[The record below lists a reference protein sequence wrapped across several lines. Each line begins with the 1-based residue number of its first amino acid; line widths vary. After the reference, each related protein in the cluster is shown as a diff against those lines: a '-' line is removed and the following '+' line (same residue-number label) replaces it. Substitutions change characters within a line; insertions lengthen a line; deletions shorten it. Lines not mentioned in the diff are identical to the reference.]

1 MTTRD
6 RSDRT
11 LPTFITLVVVAI
23 LLMTFDVRLQGEG
36 VVSVMRGGVQTL
48 LAPLQRAAT
57 VVIDPVTD
65 FLDGLSDIASLRE
78 TNEALRAELARAQ
91 AALAEAGDDLAR
103 LETLEALYD
112 LRLEALE
119 VAQTPANVIGRPDQ
133 FDLAFQIDKGVR
145 DGVIEGQ
152 PVIDTYGFAV
162 GLVTEAS
169 PHTAIVVP
177 LQASRNRTSVLVGP
191 QTGLL
196 GSNPGSPEMTLDIFD
211 ARFAVGAGDQVV
223 TAANMFPPGIAV
235 GEVIADAAPQSTALQ
250 AQVRPFTDVESLRVV
265 VVLAWSPGTSTP
277 PITSPTGGGAAE
289 DEETDDSAPDGT
301 SPDDTDGATTTEPA
315 TDSAPDG

>member
-1 MTTRD
+1 MTSLD
-6 RSDRT
+6 RSDRS
-11 LPTFITLVVVAI
+11 LPTFITLVVVAV
-23 LLMTFDVRLQGEG
+23 LFMTFDVRLQGEG

-57 VVIDPVTD
+57 VVIDPVAD
-65 FLDGLSDIASLRE
+65 FMDGLSDIASLRE

-112 LRLEALE
+112 LELEALE
-119 VAQTPANVIGRPDQ
+119 VAKTPANVIGRPDQ
-133 FDLAFQIDKGVR
+133 FDLAFQIDKGVS

-177 LQASRNRTSVLVGP
+177 LHASRNRTSVLVGS

-211 ARFAVGAGDQVV
+211 ARTSVDAGDQVV

-235 GEVIADAAPQSTALQ
+235 GEVIADASPQSTALQ
-250 AQVRPFTDVESLRVV
+250 ASVLPFTDVESLRVV
-265 VVLAWSPGTSTP
+265 VVLAWSPGTNAPPVTP
-277 PITSPTGGGAAE
+277 STGGGTGEEDDETPAE
-289 DEETDDSAPDGT
+289 DTETSTTDTSAVTDSSPDG
-301 SPDDTDGATTTEPA
+301 
-315 TDSAPDG
+315 